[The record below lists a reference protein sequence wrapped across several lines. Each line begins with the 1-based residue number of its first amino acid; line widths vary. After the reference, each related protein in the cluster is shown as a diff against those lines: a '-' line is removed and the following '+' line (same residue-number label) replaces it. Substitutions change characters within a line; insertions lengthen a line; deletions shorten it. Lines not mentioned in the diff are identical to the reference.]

1 MRSLLVFLLV
11 QILTNALRQT
21 SCVTPMQTAS
31 IPRVLFIALVQLVLL
46 ETASTARVSTS
57 NNQSIGEV
65 FSCMDILHMNCMQ
78 VYCIFTTYVYSL
90 RIRRSQQHRLRLYLW
105 ANLYLFLPT
114 PTQCQFQRPS
124 WRKNISILVCTP
136 LPPGRGILLGMCRW
150 PLRAPTP
157 LKSILLQ
164 TIDPILVSFEQ
175 M

>member
-31 IPRVLFIALVQLVLL
+31 IPRVLFIALVQLVFL

-105 ANLYLFLPT
+105 ANLYFFLPA

-136 LPPGRGILLGMCRW
+136 
-150 PLRAPTP
+150 PTP
-157 LKSILLQ
+157 REGDLARYVPLASQ
-164 TIDPILVSFEQ
+164 SPYPIKVYSVANYRPHFSQ
-175 M
+175 F

>member
-46 ETASTARVSTS
+46 ETASTARVRTS

-78 VYCIFTTYVYSL
+78 VYCIFTTYDTACVLGDLNNTGHAY
-90 RIRRSQQHRLRLYLW
+90 ICG
-105 ANLYLFLPT
+105 PT
-114 PTQCQFQRPS
+114 
-124 WRKNISILVCTP
+124 SIFFYPPQLSVSFNVQVGGRTLVSSFAPP
-136 LPPGRGILLGMCRW
+136 LPPERGILLGMCRW

-164 TIDPILVSFEQ
+164 TTDPILVSFEQ

>member
-1 MRSLLVFLLV
+1 MYTAFVLGDLNNTGYAY
-11 QILTNALRQT
+11 ICGPT
-21 SCVTPMQTAS
+21 S
-31 IPRVLFIALVQLVLL
+31 
-46 ETASTARVSTS
+46 
-57 NNQSIGEV
+57 
-65 FSCMDILHMNCMQ
+65 
-78 VYCIFTTYVYSL
+78 IF
-90 RIRRSQQHRLRLYLW
+90 
-105 ANLYLFLPT
+105 FLPA

-136 LPPGRGILLGMCRW
+136 PTPREGDLARYV

>member
-46 ETASTARVSTS
+46 ETASTARVRTS

-65 FSCMDILHMNCMQ
+65 FLCMDILHMNCMQ
-78 VYCIFTTYVYSL
+78 VYCIFTTHVYSL
-90 RIRRSQQHRLRLYLW
+90 RIRRSQHRLRLYLW
-105 ANLYLFLPT
+105 ANLYFFYPPQLTVSFNVQVGGRT
-114 PTQCQFQRPS
+114 
-124 WRKNISILVCTP
+124 LVSSFAPP

-150 PLRAPTP
+150 PLRALP
-157 LKSILLQ
+157 Q
-164 TIDPILVSFEQ
+164 
-175 M
+175 

>member
-46 ETASTARVSTS
+46 ETASTARVRTR
-57 NNQSIGEV
+57 NNESIREV
-65 FSCMDILHMNCMQ
+65 FSCMDILHMNCVQ
-78 VYCIFTTYVYSL
+78 VYCIFTTHVYSL
-90 RIRRSQQHRLRLYLW
+90 RIRRSQHRLRQLLF
-105 ANLYLFLPT
+105 FLPA
-114 PTQCQFQRPS
+114 PTHCQFQRPS

-136 LPPGRGILLGMCRW
+136 LTPREGDLAGYV
-150 PLRAPTP
+150 PLASQSPTSV
-157 LKSILLQ
+157 KSILLQ